1 MVHCLMCGRV
11 LYASTVCKMINVPGR
26 HESEVNMS
34 ESDDEQIDRVD
45 DLTVTSSFTFYMYL
59 HR

>member
-1 MVHCLMCGRV
+1 MFRV
-11 LYASTVCKMINVPGR
+11 VTR

>member
-1 MVHCLMCGRV
+1 MCGRV